1 MITRVLGS
9 LIFLPFIFFYSY
21 ILGPVLKIVLLP
33 GGLALLFLILGPKAF
48 MQHWEAANSETKQ
61 TEPTEQGDVA

>member
-1 MITRVLGS
+1 MITQILGS

-21 ILGPVLKIVLLP
+21 VLGPALKVALLP

-48 MQHWEAANSETKQ
+48 KQHWKAAYSETKHE
-61 TEPTEQGDVA
+61 EPTEQGEVA